1 MNLYYLPQK
10 KPDAVNVY
18 FINNNKG
25 EGQNREGWGGRRKK
39 EKERRKRERK
49 NERKKERKKEGRKEG
64 KKETTQKR
72 HLHKRQSLIQP
83 TYAHV
88 MVNR

>member
-10 KPDAVNVY
+10 KQDAVNVY

-25 EGQNREGWGGRRKK
+25 EGQNREAWGGRRKK

-49 NERKKERKKEGRKEG
+49 NERKKEGRKER
-64 KKETTQKR
+64 KK
-72 HLHKRQSLIQP
+72 QP
-83 TYAHV
+83 KNVTCTRDRV
-88 MVNR
+88 